1 GRIKFSEE
9 KYDDALDALD
19 HASKLD
25 PQSPEIE
32 NFLGVALAEKGMRAQ
47 AETAFRKAILIQ
59 PDYADA
65 HKNLAIVY
73 LSAHPPE
80 IELARWHYEKALAS
94 GMPPNPQFE
103 KMLNGSG
110 AASPQ

>member
-1 GRIKFSEE
+1 M
-9 KYDDALDALD
+9 
-19 HASKLD
+19 
-25 PQSPEIE
+25 
-32 NFLGVALAEKGMRAQ
+32 ALAEKGLRGQ

-80 IELARWHYEKALAS
+80 VELARWHYEKALAA
-94 GMPPNPQFE
+94 GMPPNPEFE
-103 KMLNGSG
+103 KMLNGGGS
-110 AASPQ
+110 ATPQ